1 MLRMSRWFTVL
12 ALLTAVAALPLLVIS
27 VRGERHLPSPVW
39 VKAAKAQS
47 GDWKWSGASTG
58 TVKGKVSF
66 SAKRPN
72 QPMVVYLVRVDD
84 TGTVT
89 TQGQHA
95 VPAELK
101 VSQKGAKFDP
111 GFAVLTRGQD
121 VTFENDEEKEISHNV
136 YFLGDIELDLGIFE
150 QGTAAS
156 HTFEDFGEVSVH
168 CSIHK
173 RMDAKFFVAPN
184 PAYALIEGDTETFEI
199 KGVPVGRYKLLSW
212 QKQKRFKDVDMAVEI
227 KDGATVDLN
236 VEMTR

>member
-1 MLRMSRWFTVL
+1 MSRWITLF
-12 ALLTAVAALPLLVIS
+12 ASLTAVAALPLLLVS
-27 VRGERHLPSPVW
+27 VRGERHIPAPTW
-39 VKAAKAQS
+39 VKSAKAQS
-47 GDWKWSGASTG
+47 GDWKWSSASTG
-58 TVKGKVSF
+58 AVKGKVNF

-72 QPMVVYLVRVDD
+72 QPMVVYLVKVDD
-84 TGTVT
+84 AGKVT

-121 VTFENDEEKEISHNV
+121 VTFENDEEKAISHNV

-150 QGTAAS
+150 QGAAAS
-156 HTFEDFGEVSVH
+156 HTFEDYGEISVH

-184 PAYALIEGDTETFEI
+184 PAYALLDGDGETFEI
-199 KGVPVGRYKLLSW
+199 KGVPVGKYKLLTW

-227 KDGATVDLN
+227 KDGATVDVI